1 MSHKFIFNLLAV
13 FTLGFVT
20 AQNAPI
26 LIKGKVLES
35 NNKLPIEYATI
46 SLLDKDSNQVLSGA
60 ISAEDG
66 TFKLKTNETNF
77 IIEVS
82 FMGFKT
88 KTFSDFEA
96 KKNIIDLNTIILSED
111 NQALDE
117 IVVGL
122 KNRKPNSNS
131 INVFLM

>member
-1 MSHKFIFNLLAV
+1 M
-13 FTLGFVT
+13 
-20 AQNAPI
+20 
-26 LIKGKVLES
+26 
-35 NNKLPIEYATI
+35 
-46 SLLDKDSNQVLSGA
+46 LSGA